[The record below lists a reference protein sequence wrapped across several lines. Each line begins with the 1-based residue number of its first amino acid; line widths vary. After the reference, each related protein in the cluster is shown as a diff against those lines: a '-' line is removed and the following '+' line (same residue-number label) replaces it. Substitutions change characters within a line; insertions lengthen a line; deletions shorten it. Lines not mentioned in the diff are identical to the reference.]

1 VQPVVEHWVR
11 DPVWLDVGQFS
22 GVAEEYALVEHGG
35 PHGVMVLVD
44 AWPGSWRGVVHD
56 HCTWAVVGCAHG
68 VEQHRFWR
76 RVDDGHGPGPCRMER
91 GTDLVARAG
100 QVLAMGS
107 EAIHEV
113 DNLAPAG
120 EVSVS
125 LHVYGADLRNTHRL
139 LYDPE
144 AGVAAPHPNDEF
156 VDDN

>member
-1 VQPVVEHWVR
+1 
-11 DPVWLDVGQFS
+11 
-22 GVAEEYALVEHGG
+22 
-35 PHGVMVLVD
+35 
-44 AWPGSWRGVVHD
+44 
-56 HCTWAVVGCAHG
+56 
-68 VEQHRFWR
+68 
-76 RVDDGHGPGPCRMER
+76 
-91 GTDLVARAG
+91 
-100 QVLAMGS
+100 MGS